1 VTAHKYGAK
10 SIEIDGHK
18 FPSLA
23 EGRRYEE
30 LKLLQYGGAIE
41 GLELQP
47 IFPLSVNGVKIGTY
61 RADFTYRDCETGEQV
76 VEDVKGVATP
86 VYKLK
91 AKLVRAL
98 YGVTVQEVNA

>member
-1 VTAHKYGAK
+1 MTAHKYSAK
-10 SIEIDGHK
+10 SIEIDGHR

-47 IFPLSVNGVKIGTY
+47 KFPLVVNGVNIGEY
-61 RADFTYRDCETGEQV
+61 RADFTYKDCETGGQI

-91 AKLVRAL
+91 AKLVQAL
-98 YGVTVQEVNA
+98 YGVTVQEVTA